1 MGCGA
6 SKDGAG
12 GVTGDKPNKNSDPMV
27 ISLWRK
33 RPRGRPVCQ
42 VAKRLIQAEVALR
55 LSMIWRWRGVGGRTG
70 RSLSSCLFR
79 TQVINLEGQKNDP
92 RLNDLRF
99 NLATTAVLTRT
110 PRSSVPA
117 TRTSLLC
124 QPLACRTYRGSGQL
138 APGGQHCTHAL
149 HVPGVLA
156 YRVPRPYRV
165 QCPTRRA
172 RPTRTVSVPRTVAP
186 QAIREL
192 NISQCELE
200 HLPEQIALLTSLLTL
215 NVSQNRHA
223 PHAQSAG

>member
-70 RSLSSCLFR
+70 RSLSTCCFR

-110 PRSSVPA
+110 
-117 TRTSLLC
+117 
-124 QPLACRTYRGSGQL
+124 
-138 APGGQHCTHAL
+138 
-149 HVPGVLA
+149 
-156 YRVPRPYRV
+156 
-165 QCPTRRA
+165 
-172 RPTRTVSVPRTVAP
+172 
-186 QAIREL
+186 
-192 NISQCELE
+192 
-200 HLPEQIALLTSLLTL
+200 
-215 NVSQNRHA
+215 
-223 PHAQSAG
+223 

>member
-110 PRSSVPA
+110 PRRRPYRPRVPA
-117 TRTSLLC
+117 SCVNLLRAVRTEAQGSL
-124 QPLACRTYRGSGQL
+124 PRAASTARTPYTCRTY
-138 APGGQHCTHAL
+138 H
-149 HVPGVLA
+149 
-156 YRVPRPYRV
+156 VPRPYRV

>member
-12 GVTGDKPNKNSDPMV
+12 GVTGDKPKNSDPMV

-70 RSLSSCLFR
+70 RSEHLLFSHTGDQPRGAEERPTAERPPLQPGDHSCAD
-79 TQVINLEGQKNDP
+79 TYAPEP
-92 RLNDLRF
+92 YRLR
-99 NLATTAVLTRT
+99 
-110 PRSSVPA
+110 VPA
-117 TRTSLLC
+117 SCANLLRTV
-124 QPLACRTYRGSGQL
+124 RTEGPGQL

-149 HVPGVLA
+149 HVRPTHVSRVRTAPGV
-156 YRVPRPYRV
+156 PN
-165 QCPTRRA
+165 
-172 RPTRTVSVPRTVAP
+172 VPRTVAT

-200 HLPEQIALLTSLLTL
+200 HIPEQISLLTSLLTL